1 VASDNDIDKVEIGKL
16 IQAVEM
22 LSKEVDT
29 LTCRIRDLESQLN
42 KGKGV
47 LIGIFLV
54 ASGFCAAVSTIFGK
68 WFGG

>member
-1 VASDNDIDKVEIGKL
+1 MAPSSDIDIVEIGKL
-16 IQAVEM
+16 IQAVET

-54 ASGFCAAVSTIFGK
+54 ASGLGAAVSTVFGK